1 MSFSESFSGNL
12 PSNYEEVLYWRITE
26 RTSRILLM
34 NALSIPLALVF
45 AFGFLN
51 FVQSFGQPPPIISFD
66 LTQTALLLLGVPLVF
81 ILHELAHG
89 IAMRLF
95 GAQPQYSIFW
105 KGLMFYATSPGYA
118 FPRNQYL
125 VVSLAPLVSLSI
137 VACLGILIQA
147 GTLLFGCGPCGQLST
162 VVERLAIY
170 GSLFLCF
177 VIPKT
182 PISLTNEMVSGFSC
196 RKVQAVP
203 SERLIMNAP
212 NNACRRTWWWAVQK
226 SRVQAKAFSR
236 FVGCLSHQAAN
247 ASR

>member
-95 GAQPQYSIFW
+95 GAQPQYGIFW

-147 GTLLFGCGPCGQLST
+147 GTST
-162 VVERLAIY
+162 VWL
-170 GSLFLCF
+170 
-177 VIPKT
+177 
-182 PISLTNEMVSGFSC
+182 
-196 RKVQAVP
+196 
-203 SERLIMNAP
+203 
-212 NNACRRTWWWAVQK
+212 WAVWAIVNGSGTIGDLWISFLVLRYPK
-226 SRVQAKAFSR
+226 DAYIIDERDGIRVFLPQSAGSTK
-236 FVGCLSHQAAN
+236 
-247 ASR
+247 